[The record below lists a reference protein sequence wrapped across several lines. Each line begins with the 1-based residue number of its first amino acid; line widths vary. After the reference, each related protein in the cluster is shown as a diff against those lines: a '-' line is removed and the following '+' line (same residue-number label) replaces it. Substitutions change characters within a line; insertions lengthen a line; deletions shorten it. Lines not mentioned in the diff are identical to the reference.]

1 MPSPIAP
8 AGPGRWHIY
17 IIHIKNGDILMNSF
31 NNKLRNLRVS
41 NGITQKQLAKQI
53 NIQPN
58 SVQRLEYGTA
68 QPSLKTITAIAD
80 YFDVS
85 IDYLVGRTNNSEIN
99 K

>member
-1 MPSPIAP
+1 M
-8 AGPGRWHIY
+8 
-17 IIHIKNGDILMNSF
+17 KDF
-31 NNKLRNLRVS
+31 NKKLKKLRMLKS
-41 NGITQKQLAKQI
+41 ITQKQLAEQI

-85 IDYLVGRTNNSEIN
+85 IDYLVGRTDNPEIN